1 MLTAEV
7 VPPEGARY
15 AASLVLVPGLWTTPA
30 GWRRCAGF
38 LAHRG
43 WECHLL
49 DVRDVAGGV
58 ATRGAAVAEYARGV
72 EGRVVLVGYDA
83 GAWIA
88 AAAAAPAAA
97 AAVALVAP
105 LLPGGAAVRGIAFE
119 LRVLWALVAG
129 RPVPAPAAADPLW
142 TEVPGARTA
151 LVETA
156 PADPAAAR
164 EILWGRLSPVPVVGV
179 PALVVA
185 GGRDP
190 LLGPDAA
197 AALATRLGSK
207 TAVLPDAGHWLLGPR
222 FFQATAGAV
231 HRWIVQELGAPL
243 LELYPE
249 AMAAREAEED
259 ES

>member
-1 MLTAEV
+1 MLDAEV

-43 WECHLL
+43 WECHLV
-49 DVRDVAGGV
+49 DVRGVAGGV
-58 ATRGAAVAEYARGV
+58 AGRGAAVAEYARGV

-88 AAAAAPAAA
+88 AAAAAPSSA

-105 LLPGGAAVRGIAFE
+105 LPPGGAAVRRIAFE

-129 RPVPAPAAADPLW
+129 RPVPPPAAADPPW
-142 TEVPGARTA
+142 SEAPGGSDAH
-151 LVETA
+151 VETA
-156 PADPAAAR
+156 PADPVVAR
-164 EILWGRLSPVPVVGV
+164 EILWGRLATASVTGVPV
-179 PALVVA
+179 LVVA
-185 GGRDP
+185 GERDP
-190 LLGPDAA
+190 YAGPDDVM
-197 AALATRLGSK
+197 ALASRLGSK
-207 TAVLPDAGHWLLGPR
+207 TALLPEAGHWLLGPR
-222 FFQATAGAV
+222 FFQATAGTV

-249 AMAAREAEED
+249 AMAAREEED
-259 ES
+259 EA

>member
-1 MLTAEV
+1 
-7 VPPEGARY
+7 
-15 AASLVLVPGLWTTPA
+15 VLVPGLWTTPA

-43 WECHLL
+43 WECHLV
-49 DVRDVAGGV
+49 DVRSVAGGV
-58 ATRGAAVAEYARGV
+58 AARGAALAEYARGI
-72 EGRVVLVGYDA
+72 EGRSVLVGYDA
-83 GAWIA
+83 GAWIV
-88 AAAAAPAAA
+88 AAAAAPAGA

-105 LLPGGAAVRGIAFE
+105 LPPGGAVRGIAFD

-129 RPVPAPAAADPLW
+129 RPVPPPAAADALW
-142 TEVPGARTA
+142 TEVPGAPAA
-151 LVETA
+151 LVETT
-156 PADPAAAR
+156 PADPIVAR
-164 EILWGRLSPVPVVGV
+164 EILWGRLPTAPVTGV

-185 GGRDP
+185 GERDP
-190 LLGPDAA
+190 FVSRDGV

-207 TAVLPDAGHWLLGPR
+207 TAVLPEAGHWLLGPR

-249 AMAAREAEED
+249 AMAARDAAED
-259 ES
+259 EG